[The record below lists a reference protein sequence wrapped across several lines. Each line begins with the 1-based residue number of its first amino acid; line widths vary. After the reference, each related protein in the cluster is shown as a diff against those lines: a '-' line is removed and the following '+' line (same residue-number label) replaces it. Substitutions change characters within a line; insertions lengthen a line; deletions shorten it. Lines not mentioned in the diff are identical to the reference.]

1 MSDSYRVVRETNLN
15 ALESSV
21 NSEIRGGLYP
31 CGGVSLDNR
40 KLTTTYLQ
48 AVSDTAGGGS
58 GGGEVTSV
66 NGKTGNV
73 RLDAEDVG
81 ALPDSTVVPTSTSE
95 LNNDS
100 GFITSADLATV
111 ATTGAYSDLSGKPNL
126 ATVATTGKYSDL
138 TGSPSLATVA
148 TTGSYE
154 DLQNTPTL
162 ATVATTGDYT
172 DLDNTPSL
180 ATVATTGSYADLSG
194 KPTLATV
201 ATSGNYSD
209 LNGKPT
215 LATVATSGSY
225 TDLSSKPTIPSAVT
239 DLSDA
244 SDYPTF
250 TDLATVA
257 TSGAYADLSGKPTV
271 DTSYDGSSNNAI
283 ANSTVTNSLDRDV
296 LTAIAVD
303 PTVSTTTLKLDT
315 TKTNLKT
322 TSSTTTTNLSLPVAS
337 STQAGIMNSATYD
350 AITTNTNNIDAL
362 LNGAVAITGLSASPS
377 QADLTAAWKSATGL
391 TTLINRA
398 GIFDVTNSKYWTYY
412 TNDTTWYFTSG
423 IIPVTVSTFTNS
435 SEGLIKGS
443 TTAGQVFAENDGTG
457 SVNGWD
463 TLTSTVGNHTSKLAT
478 IAQGAEVNVQSNWT
492 EADSNSDA
500 YILNKPTLATVA
512 TSGAYSDLS
521 GKPSLATVAT
531 SGDYTDLSNTPSLAN
546 VATSGAYSDL
556 SGAPSLASVATT
568 GSYSDLS
575 GTPTLASVATSGA
588 YGDLSGTPTIPTAVS
603 DLNNDSGFITASYV
617 DGSTETYTIASTDW
631 TALSSSDPYTYS
643 TTVTATA
650 TIGANTIIHLLN
662 DQPVAFANYGFAVAS
677 VSAQVVTIYSIGA
690 PSSSVTLKIN
700 YKESS

>member
-1 MSDSYRVVRETNLN
+1 MSDSYKVVRETNLN
-15 ALESSV
+15 NLEISV
-21 NSEIRGGLYP
+21 NSEIQGGLYP
-31 CGGVSLDNR
+31 CGGVSMDNR
-40 KLTTTYLQ
+40 KLTPTYLQ
-48 AVSDTAGGGS
+48 AVSDTVGGGG

-81 ALPDSTVVPTSTSE
+81 ALPDTTIIPTSTSE
-95 LNNDS
+95 LDNDS
-100 GFITSADLATV
+100 GFVTSDSLSKVATTGLYADLSGKPNLATVATTGEYSDLTGSPSLATVAVTGSYEDLQNTPTLSTVATTGAYSDLSGKPTIPSAVSDLSDASDYPKFTDLATV
-111 ATTGAYSDLSGKPNL
+111 ATTGAYSDLSGKP
-126 ATVATTGKYSDL
+126 
-138 TGSPSLATVA
+138 
-148 TTGSYE
+148 
-154 DLQNTPTL
+154 
-162 ATVATTGDYT
+162 
-172 DLDNTPSL
+172 
-180 ATVATTGSYADLSG
+180 
-194 KPTLATV
+194 
-201 ATSGNYSD
+201 
-209 LNGKPT
+209 
-215 LATVATSGSY
+215 
-225 TDLSSKPTIPSAVT
+225 
-239 DLSDA
+239 
-244 SDYPTF
+244 
-250 TDLATVA
+250 
-257 TSGAYADLSGKPTV
+257 TV
-271 DTSYDGSSNNAI
+271 DTTYDVSSNNAI

-350 AITTNTNNIDAL
+350 AITTNTNNINAL
-362 LNGAVAITGLSASPS
+362 INGAVAVTGLSSSPS
-377 QADLTAAWKSATGL
+377 QADLTAAWKSSTGL

-412 TNDTTWYFTSG
+412 TNDTTWHFTSG

-463 TLTSTVGNHTSKLAT
+463 TLTSTVENHTSKLAT
-478 IAQGAEVNVQSNWT
+478 IAQGAEVNVQSDWT
-492 EADSNSDA
+492 EADSTSDA
-500 YILNKPTLATVA
+500 YILNKPNLAAVA

-531 SGDYTDLSNTPSLAN
+531 SGSYNDLSNR
-546 VATSGAYSDL
+546 
-556 SGAPSLASVATT
+556 
-568 GSYSDLS
+568 
-575 GTPTLASVATSGA
+575 
-588 YGDLSGTPTIPTAVS
+588 PTIPTDVS

-617 DGSTETYTIASTDW
+617 DGSTESYTIADTDW
-631 TALSSSDPYTYS
+631 AALSGVEPYTYS

-650 TIGANTIIHLLN
+650 TIGANTVIRLLN

-700 YKESS
+700 YREMQ